1 MRRAI
6 ALWAL
11 LAPGLAL
18 AFSIPPPPPRF
29 LHDGAHVLS
38 SYDRQRIEQRLM
50 ELNQAGQQIGV
61 AILPSLDGESVE
73 DATLRIAE
81 AWGPGQ
87 RKADNG
93 ALIAVF
99 MADRKMRIEVG
110 YGLEGRIPD
119 SVARQIVMDRMRP
132 AFRANRYGDGILEAV
147 DSVAAAAMGQALPTS
162 RRAPV
167 IPLPGTSYRVNT
179 RNSQQLSGCGCLCL
193 LLIGFAVLRGI
204 FRSIFRPRQYGWGR
218 REVYRPHMPWWS
230 WFLFGNAV
238 GGWGRGHDHHHHRSS
253 GWFGGSGGGGWGG
266 GGGSFGG
273 GSFGGGGASGSW

>member
-29 LHDGAHVLS
+29 LYDGARVLS

-73 DATLRIAE
+73 DATIRIAE

-110 YGLEGRIPD
+110 YGLESRIPD

-167 IPLPGTSYRVNT
+167 IPLPGTSYGVNT
-179 RNSQQLSGCGCLCL
+179 RNTQQLSGCGCLCL
-193 LLIGFAVLRGI
+193 LLIGFLVLRGI

-218 REVYRPHMPWWS
+218 REVYRPRMPWWS

-238 GGWGRGHDHHHHRSS
+238 GGWGRGHDHHHRSS
-253 GWFGGSGGGGWGG
+253 SWWGGSSGGGWGG

>member
-29 LHDGAHVLS
+29 LHDGARVLS

-73 DATLRIAE
+73 DATIRIAE

-110 YGLEGRIPD
+110 YGLESRIPD
-119 SVARQIVMDRMRP
+119 SVARQIVMDR
-132 AFRANRYGDGILEAV
+132 
-147 DSVAAAAMGQALPTS
+147 
-162 RRAPV
+162 
-167 IPLPGTSYRVNT
+167 
-179 RNSQQLSGCGCLCL
+179 
-193 LLIGFAVLRGI
+193 
-204 FRSIFRPRQYGWGR
+204 
-218 REVYRPHMPWWS
+218 
-230 WFLFGNAV
+230 
-238 GGWGRGHDHHHHRSS
+238 
-253 GWFGGSGGGGWGG
+253 
-266 GGGSFGG
+266 
-273 GSFGGGGASGSW
+273 